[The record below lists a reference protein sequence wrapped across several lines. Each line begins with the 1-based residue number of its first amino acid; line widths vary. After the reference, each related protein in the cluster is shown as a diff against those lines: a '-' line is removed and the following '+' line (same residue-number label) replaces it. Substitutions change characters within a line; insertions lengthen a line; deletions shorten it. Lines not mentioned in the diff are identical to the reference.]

1 MVMLADLLP
10 VADALGD
17 FDGEMCAVRDA
28 ALTLALGARLVD
40 DMAGAAAIG
49 TGAGRLHVA
58 QEGVLDADDA
68 ARALAARALD
78 LFAAVG
84 TAGAAALVAG
94 GEAVVHDVLL
104 DAACDFL
111 EGETQADCHVAAVTA
126 LLTRAASAHAAKEGA
141 EDVSHAAEDIAHVDG
156 LVTPAKALRRIGRA
170 KAVVHALLLRV
181 GKHVVG
187 LVELLEALFRIRR
200 LVHVRMELTCL
211 APERLLDFALGCVT
225 RDTENIVV
233 LVRQ

>member
-1 MVMLADLLP
+1 
-10 VADALGD
+10 
-17 FDGEMCAVRDA
+17 
-28 ALTLALGARLVD
+28 
-40 DMAGAAAIG
+40 MAGAAAIG
-49 TGAGRLHVA
+49 AGAGRLHVT

-68 ARALAARALD
+68 ARALATRALD

-84 TAGAAALVAG
+84 ATGATALVAG

-111 EGETQADCHVAAVTA
+111 EGEAQADCHVTAVTA
-126 LLTRAASAHAAKEGA
+126 LLTRAASAHAAEEGA
-141 EDVSHAAEDIAHVDG
+141 EDVSHAA
-156 LVTPAKALRRIGRA
+156 PAEALRRIGRA
-170 KAVVHALLLRV
+170 EAVVHALLLGV

-187 LVELLEALFRIRR
+187 LVELLEALFRVRR
-200 LVHVRMELTCL
+200 LVHVRMKLTCL
-211 APERLLDFALGCVT
+211 APERLLDLALGCVT